1 MYNWEFVIDVN
12 DKDWKRVKIIT
23 NSITIIIT
31 ILMRDI
37 INVLNWKD
45 NENVKDINKENV
57 ITIII
62 ENDIKN
68 KNENINIENIIN
80 DNEK

>member
-1 MYNWEFVIDVN
+1 
-12 DKDWKRVKIIT
+12 
-23 NSITIIIT
+23 
-31 ILMRDI
+31 MRNI

-45 NENVKDINKENV
+45 NENVKDKRKENI
-57 ITIII
+57 ITNII

-68 KNENINIENIIN
+68 KNENINIKNIIN

>member
-1 MYNWEFVIDVN
+1 M
-12 DKDWKRVKIIT
+12 
-23 NSITIIIT
+23 
-31 ILMRDI
+31 L
-37 INVLNWKD
+37 
-45 NENVKDINKENV
+45 KDINKENV

-68 KNENINIENIIN
+68 KNENINIKNIIN

>member
-1 MYNWEFVIDVN
+1 MN
-12 DKDWKRVKIIT
+12 KKSK
-23 NSITIIIT
+23 
-31 ILMRDI
+31 
-37 INVLNWKD
+37 
-45 NENVKDINKENV
+45 ENVKDINKEND

-68 KNENINIENIIN
+68 KNENINIKNIIN

>member
-1 MYNWEFVIDVN
+1 
-12 DKDWKRVKIIT
+12 
-23 NSITIIIT
+23 
-31 ILMRDI
+31 MRNI

-45 NENVKDINKENV
+45 NENVKDKNKENV

-68 KNENINIENIIN
+68 KNENINIKNIIN
-80 DNEK
+80 DNEKWLITIIGNQIGNVNDKMNREC

>member
-45 NENVKDINKENV
+45 NENVKDKKKKMLLQLLLKMILK
-57 ITIII
+57 
-62 ENDIKN
+62 IKM
-68 KNENINIENIIN
+68 KILISKIL
-80 DNEK
+80 

>member
-1 MYNWEFVIDVN
+1 MFLIE
-12 DKDWKRVKIIT
+12 KIMK
-23 NSITIIIT
+23 
-31 ILMRDI
+31 ILKI
-37 INVLNWKD
+37 KIK
-45 NENVKDINKENV
+45 KNV

-68 KNENINIENIIN
+68 KNENINIKNIIN